1 MAILGIIF
9 YAILA
14 YITCPRDENGNF
26 ESGAVALYIVIPV
39 IFIAIYFICSD

>member
-1 MAILGIIF
+1 MGVILGIIF

-26 ESGAVALYIVIPV
+26 ESVALYIVIPV